1 MIEITEE
8 IVEKVESYVS
18 ARLRAEVRREI
29 VDEVSRKILGEK
41 VWRKESTGERI
52 TDPRQSYMM
61 SAQDN
66 IEFSGRLR
74 AALSKA
80 GFRLRTL
87 PGRPPHYFLCPAR
100 EAERKADRAR
110 GDMIAAV
117 IRAAGKD
124 PGKYLPRDCT
134 LEWIEAYDRFAAGIV
149 RAVYSRGRRKLP
161 ARGTAFR
168 SAQRNP

>member
-110 GDMIAAV
+110 ANDGIVPHLAAIPSTSTSIFGCERFLTSRNV
-117 IRAAGKD
+117 PAAG
-124 PGKYLPRDCT
+124 PSPAGKY
-134 LEWIEAYDRFAAGIV
+134 
-149 RAVYSRGRRKLP
+149 SRY
-161 ARGTAFR
+161 AFR
-168 SAQRNP
+168 KASQFR